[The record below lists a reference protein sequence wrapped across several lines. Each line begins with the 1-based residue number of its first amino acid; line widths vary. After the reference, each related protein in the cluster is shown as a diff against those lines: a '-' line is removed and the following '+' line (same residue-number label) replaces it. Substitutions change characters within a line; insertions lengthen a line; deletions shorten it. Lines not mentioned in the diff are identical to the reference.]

1 MDPDTVRREW
11 ADRTGT
17 FSPEFY
23 AHLGPNATSE
33 FLCETLRET
42 VGGGASVLE
51 LGCSSGR
58 HLAHLHE
65 NGFADLHGI
74 EVNADAFEVMAEKFP
89 GLYAEGEFYHDTFE
103 SVLPDFEDGAFDAV
117 YSVEALQHVHP
128 DAEWVFDD
136 VARITADTL
145 VTAENEDGAPGA
157 EPGEG
162 GPDRGETADEDT
174 DVNYVEDEIP
184 LYYRDWDE
192 VFGERG
198 LTEVRVEEGTRYR
211 TRVFRQPGAVQ

>member
-23 AHLGPNATSE
+23 AHLGPNETSE
-33 FLCETLRET
+33 FLRETFRET
-42 VGGGASVLE
+42 VGADASVLE

-58 HLAHLHE
+58 HLAHLHDG
-65 NGFADLHGI
+65 GFDDLHGI
-74 EVNADAFEVMAEKFP
+74 EVNADAFEVMAAEFP
-89 GLYAEGEFYHDTFE
+89 GLSDDGHFYHDTIE
-103 SVLPDFEDGAFDAV
+103 AVAPDFEDGAFDAV

-136 VARITADTL
+136 VVRITADTL

-157 EPGEG
+157 DPSAG
-162 GPDRGETADEDT
+162 GADTAETPATDA

-192 VFGERG
+192 IFGERG
-198 LTEVRVEEGTRYR
+198 LTQVTVEEDTRYR
-211 TRVFRQPGAVQ
+211 TRVFRRPGAVQ

>member
-1 MDPDTVRREW
+1 VDPDTVRREW

-33 FLCETLRET
+33 LLRDVLCETVSRS
-42 VGGGASVLE
+42 AKVLE

-58 HLAHLHE
+58 HLAYLHDD
-65 NGFADLHGI
+65 GFVDLHGI
-74 EVNADAFEVMAEKFP
+74 EVNADAFEVMAAEFP
-89 GLYAEGEFYHDTFE
+89 DLHAAGTFYHDTIE
-103 SVLPDFEDGAFDAV
+103 SVVPDFEDSAFDAV
-117 YSVEALQHVHP
+117 YSVETLQHVHP
-128 DAEWVFDD
+128 DAEWVFDE
-136 VARITADTL
+136 VARVTADTL
-145 VTAENEDGAPGA
+145 VTTENEDGAPGA
-157 EPGEG
+157 EPDEG
-162 GPDRGETADEDT
+162 GPAGTEAT
-174 DVNYVEDEIP
+174 DAGAQVNYVEDEIP

-211 TRVFRQPGAVQ
+211 TRVFRRPEVVQ

>member
-1 MDPDTVRREW
+1 VDPDTVRREW

-33 FLCETLRET
+33 LLRDVLAET
-42 VGGGASVLE
+42 VGRDGSVLE

-58 HLAHLHE
+58 HLSHLHDG
-65 NGFADLHGI
+65 GFTDLHGV
-74 EVNADAFEVMAEKFP
+74 EVNADALDVMAAEFP
-89 GLYAEGEFYHDTFE
+89 ELRADSEFYHDSIE
-103 SVLPDFEDGAFDAV
+103 SVVPGFDDRAFDAV
-117 YSVEALQHVHP
+117 YSVETLQHIHP

-157 EPGEG
+157 QPDDGAPSAAEAADPG
-162 GPDRGETADEDT
+162 
-174 DVNYVEDEIP
+174 VNYVEDDIP
-184 LYYRDWDE
+184 LYYRDWGA

-198 LTEVRVEEGTRYR
+198 LTQVRVEEGTRYR
-211 TRVFRQPGAVQ
+211 TRVFRQPAAVQ